1 MTKKRERMHF
11 IKRYDIPI
19 IASLSFLLLSLLF
32 IMFGLIISLR
42 NGLLDQAIVSY
53 AVIGITLTIIAM
65 VVLVIFLVRRILY
78 SRKIRFEKE
87 VFSTENS
94 VMSEKMFITALE
106 AKVEKDLNH
115 AAVISFSIYQLKKTV
130 VNNFGYEM
138 GPKLT
143 GTILQALKKHYGEKE
158 VTIGFDYNENF
169 LIYMRHEQVSDINQ
183 AILLL
188 EKDLI
193 DATHA
198 LGLNVSVPFTFGVY
212 LHAKSDLPVQEMIR
226 YAFIAT
232 DYGIHTNTT
241 GTVFFEQCMINANE
255 SDIALTNEIV
265 EGLEKG
271 EFEVYYQ
278 PKFDLSLN
286 KFVGAE
292 ALIRW
297 NHPVRGLLFPSSFI
311 LFAEKTDLIT
321 KIDRYMFEHVCADIA
336 YWKSKAYRLMTISIN
351 LSRRGLYQPDII
363 PFMKSTLEKHKTNP
377 LLVEIELTE
386 STTSKDILFVVSMI
400 KQLKDLRLR
409 VSIDDFGTGY
419 SSLSYLKKIPFD
431 VMKIDKSFFD
441 DIEVDKKARDVV
453 KALIDLAKALEI
465 YVVAEGIQEAKQVA
479 YLTKLGCNAV
489 QGFYYSQALP
499 RAAFESFIKQ
509 NRFEKKG

>member
-1 MTKKRERMHF
+1 MIKTREHLRF
-11 IKRYDIPI
+11 IKKYDIPI
-19 IASLSFLLLSLLF
+19 IVSFAFVLLFLLFVLLG
-32 IMFGLIISLR
+32 IVLSLR
-42 NGLLDQAIVSY
+42 NGLLDQAIVTY
-53 AVIGITLTIIAM
+53 ALLGIIFTITSM
-65 VVLVIFLVRRILY
+65 VLLVFFISRRVLY
-78 SRKIRFEKE
+78 SRKVRFEKA
-87 VFSTENS
+87 VFSTESS
-94 VMSEKMFITALE
+94 VMSEKMFIDAIEPFL
-106 AKVEKDLNH
+106 EKDLNH
-115 AAVISFSIYQLKKTV
+115 ASVISFSIYQLKKTV
-130 VNNFGYEM
+130 VYNFGYEM

-143 GTILQALKKHYGEKE
+143 GAILQALKHHYHGKE

-169 LIYMRHEQVSDINQ
+169 LIYMRHEQLADINE
-183 AILLL
+183 AIELV
-188 EKDLI
+188 EKELI
-193 DATHA
+193 DAIHA

-232 DYGIHTNTT
+232 DYGIHTNTA
-241 GTVFFEQCMINANE
+241 GIVFFEQYMINANE
-255 SDIALTNEIV
+255 SDIALTNEIMQ
-265 EGLEKG
+265 GLEKG

-278 PKFDLSLN
+278 PKFDLTQN
-286 KFVGAE
+286 KFIGSE

-297 NHPVRGLLFPSSFI
+297 NHPTRGLLFPSSFI

-336 YWKSKAYRLMTISIN
+336 YWKSKGYRLMTVSIN
-351 LSRRGLYQPDII
+351 LSRRGLYLPDLI
-363 PFMKSTLEKHKTNP
+363 PFLKSTLEKHKANP
-377 LLVEIELTE
+377 LLLEIELTE

-400 KQLKDLRLR
+400 KQLKELKLR

-453 KALIDLAKALEI
+453 KALIDLAKALDI

-479 YLTKLGCNAV
+479 YLAKIGCNAV

-499 RAAFESFIKQ
+499 RASFESFIKQ
-509 NRFEKKG
+509 NKFEKKG

>member
-1 MTKKRERMHF
+1 
-11 IKRYDIPI
+11 
-19 IASLSFLLLSLLF
+19 
-32 IMFGLIISLR
+32 
-42 NGLLDQAIVSY
+42 
-53 AVIGITLTIIAM
+53 
-65 VVLVIFLVRRILY
+65 
-78 SRKIRFEKE
+78 
-87 VFSTENS
+87 
-94 VMSEKMFITALE
+94 
-106 AKVEKDLNH
+106 
-115 AAVISFSIYQLKKTV
+115 
-130 VNNFGYEM
+130 
-138 GPKLT
+138 
-143 GTILQALKKHYGEKE
+143 
-158 VTIGFDYNENF
+158 
-169 LIYMRHEQVSDINQ
+169 MR
-183 AILLL
+183 
-188 EKDLI
+188 
-193 DATHA
+193 
-198 LGLNVSVPFTFGVY
+198 NVSVPFTFGVY

-232 DYGIHTNTT
+232 DYGLHTNTA
-241 GTVFFEQCMINANE
+241 GTVFFEQYMINANE

-297 NHPVRGLLFPSSFI
+297 NHPTRGLLFPSSFI